1 MRKRLRIMEIKFKL
15 AERCLAAIRLV
26 PDPNAGY
33 YGTKSA
39 CEPLHIQMNL
49 DDRKVIVWN
58 SLYENKQ
65 NTTVSAV
72 LYNTKMNEIWHGTD
86 TLNLF
91 MNRVAASRL
100 IIPVQDSLSFLK
112 LINKDENRN
121 VLSENFYWLN
131 KNNNYTGLKNLP
143 LAEMSAEVTKK
154 NSHGKTKF
162 TVIITNR
169 GNTLAFMI
177 NLKIKDKISEQETLP
192 TYWSDNYFSLLPGEI
207 KKVTAEYDNDDACDS
222 PVIECK
228 AYNMQKPII
237 INP

>member
-1 MRKRLRIMEIKFKL
+1 MEYPSGFGLWKSNSSWPSVVWQL
-15 AERCLAAIRLV
+15 YDWYL
-26 PDPNAGY
+26 DPNAGY

-143 LAEMSAEVTKK
+143 LAEMSAEVTKRIR
-154 NSHGKTKF
+154 TE
-162 TVIITNR
+162 R
-169 GNTLAFMI
+169 Q
-177 NLKIKDKISEQETLP
+177 NLR
-192 TYWSDNYFSLLPGEI
+192 
-207 KKVTAEYDNDDACDS
+207 
-222 PVIECK
+222 
-228 AYNMQKPII
+228 
-237 INP
+237 